1 MCHYDVVR
9 YVIAVDVASY
19 KTVSEEG
26 KKTTQATL
34 HIPDFF
40 KCACIKPDTTIME
53 NHRPFLVL
61 LSFAFAVGFISVV
74 FVLRWVLHFREGLA
88 WDGGA
93 KEFNWHPLLAVTG
106 FIFLQGIGK

>member
-1 MCHYDVVR
+1 
-9 YVIAVDVASY
+9 
-19 KTVSEEG
+19 
-26 KKTTQATL
+26 
-34 HIPDFF
+34 
-40 KCACIKPDTTIME
+40 ME

-61 LSFAFAVGFISVV
+61 LFFAFALGFIAVV

-106 FIFLQGIGK
+106 FIFLQGIGKKSVYYLLRLFAVVTVLY